1 MDRGLASFPP
11 PNKKTFRF
19 LVFGC
24 GWWYDRSRNLVTSP
38 ACEIRGRLRGRDRI
52 DKRQETTRQL
62 CHQGRKAADGCK
74 PCHGRGN
81 IGIGSRGFI
90 SKWDISGIRD
100 QKPNPILS
108 FFLIIY
114 DKMIR
119 AKMISTAFSTFL
131 PTTHNAAPKIICF

>member
-1 MDRGLASFPP
+1 MAGGTIDRGILLLPP
-11 PNKKTFRF
+11 
-19 LVFGC
+19 LVKFEGDYE
-24 GWWYDRSRNLVTSP
+24 GETELINGRRLP
-38 ACEIRGRLRGRDRI
+38 A
-52 DKRQETTRQL
+52 TRQL

-100 QKPNPILS
+100 QKPNPILP

-114 DKMIR
+114 DKIIR
-119 AKMISTAFSTFL
+119 AKMIPTAFSTFL
-131 PTTHNAAPKIICF
+131 PTTHNTAPKILCF